1 MAFILLFP
9 RKMKNYKTLN
19 ELSKNALRRKFN
31 AIPIRRITANIEI
44 NAGCSRNRIRNV
56 ETIVGAEDEAA
67 VGVKVTIRALVE
79 AAVGAP
85 VLAAFI
91 IITTTKKLAPKY
103 RI

>member
-56 ETIVGAEDEAA
+56 ETIV
-67 VGVKVTIRALVE
+67 TIRALVE

-91 IITTTKKLAPKY
+91 IITTTKKLAVKKFWK
-103 RI
+103 